1 MTTRGDATAIISA
14 LADDETLWDD
24 ERAALRVLALPTVAH
39 KVAPLVDARGRMDW
53 DEVRMLGDGD
63 ALSSGERRVITVALS
78 MLNGQTPVNL
88 WALSGLTGEGEMWRA
103 VVEGTTGGRFTVVP
117 ADPLSSRSKG

>member
-63 ALSSGERRVITVALS
+63 ACHLGSAGSS
-78 MLNGQTPVNL
+78 P
-88 WALSGLTGEGEMWRA
+88 
-103 VVEGTTGGRFTVVP
+103 
-117 ADPLSSRSKG
+117 SRSRCSMVRRR